1 MTILLASC
9 VGPAERWLEPLRS
22 ALPKEEIYNIS
33 DSFDMET
40 VEIALFGHKALGIF
54 QRLSNLKLIV
64 ALQAGVDDLLKDPE
78 LPENIPIV
86 RSSPPGGDPMIAEY
100 VLLHVLRHHRQM
112 PFFLENQ
119 RQLKWEKPDVLQA
132 KERRVGFMGMGL
144 IAGICANLLASIG
157 FQVASWTRTQNHHPN
172 IENFFGNSQ
181 LDTFLARTEILINV
195 LPLTKYTEEILCKRT
210 LSMLPRGASIINI
223 GRGQHIVDQ
232 DLTDVLHSGHLE
244 NATLDVFREEPLPT
258 SHPFWK
264 NPKITLMPHTA
275 RKTRPT
281 NIIPQI
287 TENIRR
293 FRDNEPLLQLVNI
306 REGY

>member
-22 ALPKEEIYNIS
+22 ALPKEEVYNLS

-78 LPENIPIV
+78 FPKNVPVV
-86 RSSPPGGDPMIAEY
+86 RSSPPDGDPMIAEY

-119 RQLKWEKPDVLQA
+119 RQLIWEKPDVLQA

-144 IAGICANLLASIG
+144 IAGICANLVASVG

-172 IENFFGNSQ
+172 IENYFGNSQ
-181 LDTFLARTEILINV
+181 LDAFLARTEILINV
-195 LPLTKYTEEILCKRT
+195 LPLTEYTEEILCKRT

-232 DLTDVLHSGHLE
+232 DLIDILNSGHLE
-244 NATLDVFREEPLPT
+244 SATLDVFREEPLAT
-258 SHPFWK
+258 THPFWK

-287 TENIRR
+287 IENIRR
-293 FRDNEPLLQLVNI
+293 FRANEPLLQLVDI
-306 REGY
+306 HAGY